1 MDLIQTACRATN
13 ADLSPWGELLEI
25 YGIFSDGKATPERQ
39 NVKMDA
45 TLMVREMFAAYESL
59 WFEYVTFSS
68 VDTFF
73 YMYFCSTLNE
83 PLLPLVDTQ

>member
-73 YMYFCSTLNE
+73 LYCTFAQL
-83 PLLPLVDTQ
+83 